1 MNRNWSLLL
10 LAPSIAACAASETA
24 VPLRPDGG
32 ETVNLDAGDEHRPPN
47 NDDDASGLPDV
58 VARLDAALIDASAD
72 GAATVT
78 WWNPMFSRRR
88 RLNFDARLASP
99 GARSSDADFANFPV
113 AMKIPANTIDPAA
126 AGVAGADVRF
136 VDASGNPLTRDTESW
151 DTQGAAI
158 VWLKL
163 PTLAIDSAAPVYMYY
178 GAANGTPPP
187 AGDRQAVWPAP
198 YAAVWHFAGKAD
210 DATMNHFDGAT
221 VQATFDAGKLG
232 QAAKFNGAAHDHIGL
247 PRGIAIISGAQAV
260 TESAWIKTGAIDK
273 GSFGAVLAIG
283 TADKTGDLG
292 RTQLYVWGS
301 SASYPFGGQPLHNA
315 LYGEINPDEV
325 SSGWDFVASPVD
337 TIHPGQWHYITVVF
351 DAKGKSTSVYVDGAM
366 VAGPLETPGHGGG
379 ASRAGTWTHTA
390 FPTTP
395 TDRVVIGALE
405 DVSHGYFD
413 GLIDE
418 LRVETV
424 ARSAPWIAAQ
434 AIAVTGDAITLGPE
448 EHAP

>member
-1 MNRNWSLLL
+1 MNS
-10 LAPSIAACAASETA
+10 
-24 VPLRPDGG
+24 
-32 ETVNLDAGDEHRPPN
+32 LDAGHEQRQPDS
-47 NDDDASGLPDV
+47 DDVGAPANADAS
-58 VARLDAALIDASAD
+58 LDAALMDARASD
-72 GAATVT
+72 GASGAA

-88 RLNFDARLASP
+88 LLAFDARLAASTP
-99 GARSSDADFANFPV
+99 GQSDFPV
-113 AMKIPANTIDPAA
+113 ALKIPANTIDPAA

-136 VDASGNPLTRDTESW
+136 VDASGKVLARDIESW
-151 DTQGAAI
+151 DAQGAAI

-163 PTLAIDSAAPVYMYY
+163 PTLPVDSAAPLYMYY
-178 GAANGTPPP
+178 GAAGSPPP
-187 AGDRQAVWPAP
+187 AGDRQAVWPTP

-210 DATMNHFDGAT
+210 DATMNHFDGAA
-221 VQATFDAGKLG
+221 VQAAFDAGKLG
-232 QAAKFNGAAHDHIGL
+232 QAAKFSGAAHDHIGL
-247 PRGIAIISGAQAV
+247 ARGAAIISGAQAV
-260 TESAWIKTGAIDK
+260 TESAWVKTGTIDK

-301 SASYPFGGQPLHNA
+301 SASYPFGGQPLRNA

-325 SSGWDFVASPVD
+325 PSGWDFVASPVD
-337 TIHPGQWHYITVVF
+337 AIQPGQWHYITVVF
-351 DAKGKSTSVYVDGAM
+351 DAKGKSTSVYVDGAL

-379 ASRAGTWTHTA
+379 APRAGNWTHTS

-405 DVSHGYFD
+405 DLSHGYFD

-424 ARSAPWIAAQ
+424 ARSASWIAAQ